1 MASKKQSLL
10 QHIASTTKLQELL
23 AEHGN
28 KPVATKAKVI
38 GIHFQFAHHEAGNTD
53 NDRVVAIA
61 IGNDAL
67 TSTAVVLEVASLSAK
82 EVIAGLKELLEDPD
96 TIKVT
101 FDVGRAAKWLHRYGM
116 TGVALTDCLD
126 LQLVYRRLVNK
137 KASKASLTDIASQ
150 LGGRTAVA
158 LEQEVATFSASLK
171 PEAWT
176 KSPLTPQILRNLVTS
191 MQLYVRCYAVC
202 GVEISKLPDVYTAT
216 YNKWCCAVA
225 MLDDQRSS
233 SSASTSAAAQAS
245 GTRSQTKTLP
255 SPPSPANVNV
265 APTSAQLTPPSSVRK
280 IKYVLSTLKLLV
292 LSNKKSLVQGSV
304 PVVGVHFQFTREKSP
319 CPGEYDDDQLVA
331 ISIVGAN
338 PLDTAVVLQIDYL
351 NPATV
356 CLALKTLLSDPNTV
370 KVMHDVHRAAFCLH
384 RNGLTDV
391 QLVNCIDLQVV
402 YEDIVSASELHATLL
417 QIVEH
422 CKSVDTMSGLA
433 QTTQSFK
440 TRVKPADLADW
451 ERRPLLESLLRTLA
465 NDAQLLAQCYVE
477 LNKKS
482 PLTAACA
489 ATTNTRWQYAIANQG
504 HHAIWFDPEAD
515 NQPRSLECFHSND
528 SEG

>member
-82 EVIAGLKELLEDPD
+82 EVIAGLKEQLEDPD
-96 TIKVT
+96 TIK
-101 FDVGRAAKWLHRYGM
+101 
-116 TGVALTDCLD
+116 
-126 LQLVYRRLVNK
+126 LVYRRLVNK

-176 KSPLTPQILRNLVTS
+176 KSPLTTQILRNLVTS

-233 SSASTSAAAQAS
+233 SSSSTSAAAQAS

-265 APTSAQLTPPSSVRK
+265 APTSAQLTPPSSVRN

-319 CPGEYDDDQLVA
+319 YPGENDDDQLVA

-351 NPATV
+351 NPA
-356 CLALKTLLSDPNTV
+356 
-370 KVMHDVHRAAFCLH
+370 
-384 RNGLTDV
+384 
-391 QLVNCIDLQVV
+391 
-402 YEDIVSASELHATLL
+402 
-417 QIVEH
+417 
-422 CKSVDTMSGLA
+422 
-433 QTTQSFK
+433 
-440 TRVKPADLADW
+440 
-451 ERRPLLESLLRTLA
+451 
-465 NDAQLLAQCYVE
+465 
-477 LNKKS
+477 
-482 PLTAACA
+482 
-489 ATTNTRWQYAIANQG
+489 
-504 HHAIWFDPEAD
+504 
-515 NQPRSLECFHSND
+515 
-528 SEG
+528 